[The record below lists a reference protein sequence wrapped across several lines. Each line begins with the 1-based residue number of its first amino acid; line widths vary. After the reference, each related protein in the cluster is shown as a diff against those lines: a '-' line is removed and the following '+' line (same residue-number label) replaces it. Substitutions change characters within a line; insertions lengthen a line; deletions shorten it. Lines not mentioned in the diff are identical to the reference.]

1 MIANLL
7 AIQQFNNLTI
17 KQYNLMNIK
26 PLSNHIFVETFNEEK
41 TTKGGIFIPVSSE
54 EKPMMGKIIA
64 VGPGKTTDEG
74 KLIPLNVKVG
84 DKILFTKYT
93 PNEVKVD
100 EKEYLV
106 IREDDVL
113 AIIE

>member
-1 MIANLL
+1 
-7 AIQQFNNLTI
+7 
-17 KQYNLMNIK
+17 MNIK
-26 PLSNHIFVETFNEEK
+26 PLSDHIFVETFNEEK
-41 TTKGGIFIPVSSE
+41 TTKSGIFIPASDE
-54 EKPMMGKIIA
+54 EKPMMGKVVAI
-64 VGPGKTTDEG
+64 GPGKTTDEG

-84 DKILFTKYT
+84 DKVLFTKYT
-93 PNEVKVD
+93 PNEVKID